1 MNIYLIGFMGTGK
14 TTVGKILA
22 EKLGRKFYDLDELI
36 ERKAGKSIR
45 DIFIDD
51 GEEHFR
57 KIETEVLK
65 EVAGGKGYIIATGGG
80 LLTTEG
86 NYEVM
91 KESGVIITLAASAE
105 SIYERL
111 KGDESRPLLMVENV
125 IDEIKRLMFERA
137 PLYIKADYIVD
148 TSDVSPDEVAAEI
161 MEFLDE
167 L

>member
-22 EKLGRKFYDLDELI
+22 KKLGKKFYDLDELI
-36 ERKAGKSIR
+36 EKKVGKTIR

-51 GEEHFR
+51 GEEQFR

-65 EVAGGKGYIIATGGG
+65 DVAAGRDYVIATGGG
-80 LLTTEG
+80 LLTTVG

-91 KESGVIITLAASAE
+91 KESGVVITLAASAE

-111 KGDESRPLLMVENV
+111 KDDKSRPLLMVDNV

-148 TSDVSPDEVAAEI
+148 TSDVPPEKVVDEI